1 VLTRYFVLNNERN
14 SLIDFS
20 CVLILCFALTI
31 PCVSWADWTVQTTP
45 TSSNLYA
52 VHFPLDAITGY
63 AIGSS
68 GTILGTTNNGVN
80 WNAQSPPTGSSIR
93 SVHFPV
99 NANSGYVVGYSGT
112 ILKTT
117 DGGSSWVQQFS
128 GTNRRLY
135 DVYFIS
141 EAVGY
146 AVGDQGVVLKTTN
159 GGSSW
164 SQQSTPTNVDLKS
177 VDFPLDDMTG
187 YVVGSSGE
195 ILKTTNGGSNWNTQN
210 SGTSSTLWSVQFPLD
225 SDTGFVSGSS
235 GRILKTTDGGVNWN
249 LQTSGTSS
257 TLRGVVFPQ
266 DAFTGYIA
274 GYSGTILKTK
284 DGGVT
289 WTPQNSGTNNDL
301 RAIHFPTNTYLGYA
315 VGNNGTVLYT
325 SDGGGDVIHDGAV
338 VSLDAPGDTVFTNS
352 IVSPVATVRNLG
364 NVQDTFTVIIN
375 IGGYTDTV
383 IVYDILPDSILQ
395 VIFTDWQI
403 PPGDSATYTMTVCSN
418 VLNDLDPT
426 NDCDQKSIFAHEG
439 IGPVLLSAVASDNL
453 IPVPGIDNDD
463 QVLILFDEQTNKPL
477 IDASNINSILT
488 LSGGHSW
495 TDGSNFIGGTIWNMS
510 GDGLWIILSTNS
522 GLPTV
527 AVGDTIVPDGVSIYD
542 IWGNPAVSP
551 VIITGSFDP
560 TIGVDENSEIRIPI
574 SAFRLYQNYP
584 NPFNKLTAISYQIPN
599 SYPASRIS
607 HHVSLSIFDITGRLV
622 ETLVDKRQEP
632 GVYQVEW
639 NSSLPGSGVRSG
651 IYFARLHAQ
660 TGQEEAFSATKKI
673 ILIK

>member
-1 VLTRYFVLNNERN
+1 VIIRKYVLSNGKKLLMILAVVPF
-14 SLIDFS
+14 
-20 CVLILCFALTI
+20 LCFALSI
-31 PCVSWADWTVQTTP
+31 PCVSWADWMVQTTP

-63 AIGSS
+63 AIGNS
-68 GTILGTTNNGVN
+68 GTILGTTDNGVT
-80 WNAQSPPTGSSIR
+80 WNGQSPPTGSSVR
-93 SVHFPV
+93 SVNFPE
-99 NANSGYVVGYSGT
+99 NESTGYAVGYSGT

-159 GGSSW
+159 GGASW

-177 VDFPLDDMTG
+177 VHFPLDDLIG
-187 YVVGSSGE
+187 YVVGSSGR
-195 ILKTTNGGSNWNTQN
+195 ILKTTNGGNNWNTQN

-225 SDTGFVSGSS
+225 TDTGYIAGGS
-235 GRILKTTDGGVNWN
+235 GRIFKTTDGGTNWN
-249 LQTSGTSS
+249 LQTSGVSS

-266 DAFTGYIA
+266 DATTGYIA

-284 DGGVT
+284 DGGIT

-301 RAIHFPTNTYLGYA
+301 RAIHFPKNTYLGYA

-364 NVQDTFTVIIN
+364 NVQDTFTVTID
-375 IGGYTDTV
+375 IGGYIDTV
-383 IVYDILPDSILQ
+383 IVNDILPDSTLQ
-395 VIFTDWQI
+395 VIFSNWQI
-403 PPGDSATYTMTVCSN
+403 PPGDSATYTMTVCSY

-426 NDCDQKSIFAHEG
+426 NDCDQKTIFAHEG

-477 IDASNINSILT
+477 IDASNINSILALT
-488 LSGGHSW
+488 SGHSW
-495 TDGSNFIGGTIWNMS
+495 TDGSNFIGGTIWNMT

-527 AVGDTIVPDGVSIYD
+527 AVGDTIIPDGVSIFD
-542 IWGNPAVSP
+542 VWGNPAVSP

-560 TIGVDENSEIRIPI
+560 TVGVDEDSNYQLPI
-574 SAFRLYQNYP
+574 TSYKLFQNFP
-584 NPFNKLTAISYQIPN
+584 NPFNKLTAISYQIP
-599 SYPASRIS
+599 SSHPASRIP
-607 HHVSLSIFDITGRLV
+607 HHVSLKIYDITGRLL
-622 ETLVDKRQEP
+622 ETLVDDKKEA
-632 GVYQVEW
+632 GVYQIEW
-639 NSSLPGSGVRSG
+639 DGDGLKSG
-651 IYFARLHAQ
+651 IYF
-660 TGQEEAFSATKKI
+660 FSLRSGEYTATRKL
-673 ILIK
+673 ILLR